1 MTEPKRRRKGKVHR
15 APYRARFEELLRDD
29 CYTLDEMTAI
39 IRAEFPDAEVSRSGL
54 HRYDASIRDF
64 TEKMH
69 ELETSAK
76 VIAERYGSTA
86 GDDTST
92 MLANAMVLLTTDTVL
107 KLNANPEVK
116 LGDVKTAAQITKNAL
131 ESKRVSLD
139 VRKKIEAAARE
150 KLLQEQSAKLDKLVK
165 SKGLSEE
172 TAADMRKKILGI
184 S

>member
-1 MTEPKRRRKGKVHR
+1 MSDAKRRRKGKVHR
-15 APYRARFEELLRDD
+15 APYRERFEELLREDRF
-29 CYTLDEMTAI
+29 TLDEMVAI
-39 IRAEFPDAEVSRSGL
+39 IRAEFPEADVSRSGL
-54 HRYDASIRDF
+54 HRYESSIRDF
-64 TEKMH
+64 TEKMQ

-76 VIAERYGSTA
+76 VIAERYGPNA
-86 GDDTST
+86 GDDTSS

-139 VRKKIEAAARE
+139 VRKRIEAAARE